1 MIITKDKLQQIVDHM
16 PDRVEV
22 EDVFDRIIL
31 SAKLEQAEKEI
42 ENGEGTDWEDLKKEM
57 DKW

>member
-1 MIITKDKLQQIVDHM
+1 MVITKDKLQQIVDHM
-16 PDRVEV
+16 PDHAEV
-22 EDVFDRIIL
+22 EEVFDRIIL

-42 ENGEGTDWEDLKKEM
+42 QEGQGTDWEDIKKEM